1 MKSHFDLAGKP
12 LFVMFFWMF
21 HHPWNLITPSKA
33 VLVIKK
39 DVSFIPGSGRFP
51 GGGNGNPPQY
61 SCLENPM
68 DRGAWRATVHG
79 LYRVRHN
86 WSGLAHAHH
95 PTGHV
100 GPYSHTCDTRLGFQ
114 TSSKE
119 SSQNM
124 VTFLPNILNLFIAD
138 MKFFM
143 YSGSESLV
151 KYSIQI
157 FISFV
162 GKLIH
167 LPRWHQ

>member
-1 MKSHFDLAGKP
+1 M
-12 LFVMFFWMF
+12 
-21 HHPWNLITPSKA
+21 
-33 VLVIKK
+33 IKHQSANVGDVK
-39 DVSFIPGSGRFP
+39 DASVTPGSGRSP

-68 DRGAWRATVHG
+68 DRGARRATVHG
-79 LYRVRHN
+79 VVQSQTQLKQL
-86 WSGLAHAHH
+86 STHAHQH
-95 PTGHV
+95 TGHV

-114 TSSKE
+114 TRSKT

-124 VTFLPNILNLFIAD
+124 ITFLPNILNLFIAD

-167 LPRWHQ
+167 LPR